1 MDARW
6 RKWFEIS
13 MEINWHVINGPVV
26 STDKEKIILTFVNTV
41 RKTIIVR
48 VDTVLVGERNQG
60 QFQVQGEQVGGR
72 TVTKRDVKSMGDSW
86 YRQARYKAFKI
97 QALKYLG

>member
-26 STDKEKIILTFVNTV
+26 STDKEKIILTLVKTY
-41 RKTIIVR
+41 RKEVILQDLIR
-48 VDTVLVGERNQG
+48 VEPRC
-60 QFQVQGEQVGGR
+60 
-72 TVTKRDVKSMGDSW
+72 S
-86 YRQARYKAFKI
+86 
-97 QALKYLG
+97 